1 MAKDYLQFLRNE
13 TIFEDKKTAIQGLVN
28 KLNSVR
34 ANGSPLIAT
43 YKDGEDG
50 IVSILFGI
58 TYGDGKNYQI
68 IEGSKVNSD
77 GDLEIPDY
85 ILNEIKKQINLV
97 IDGASDGYDT
107 LKELEDLIKGLQK
120 ELDDTQLNAGLNEN
134 GKYSANTESNYI
146 SDASSLNNADVMLDA
161 QIKENA
167 DAINAINSEITEIG
181 NYTVNTQPISGNPV
195 LNGGDVKLDGYEKS
209 TGETTAIESGDTV
222 NSAIGKLEKSI
233 EDNKASSNSDLDKIK
248 KSVGLGEDYDYVK
261 PEGAVYITGA
271 TSVKEADKEL
281 DAQIKKNADAINTIN
296 SEITEIKE
304 YATEVASGD
313 GIEVSKDESGH
324 TTTVSVKK
332 DESSEKY
339 LTVGLDGIKISG
351 IDEAINSSKTEIGNY
366 TVNTKPISGNP
377 VLNGGDVKLDGYVRS
392 ELENSG
398 LTIDASDTVNVA
410 IGKLEKAIIDNEE
423 VCSKA
428 FDTVKTSVGLSDT
441 LEYVAPELS
450 NYLTNASSVKDAD
463 SKLDAQIKQN
473 ADEILTINSTLETIG
488 NYTVNTKAIS
498 SNPVLNGGDVKLDG
512 YEKSTGETA
521 AIESGDTVNSAI
533 GKLEKSID
541 DTNAKIAEVEENAIK
556 VVSGNGINVVTDD
569 TGHTATVSVKIDSD
583 TEPYLTVDTEGLKV
597 TGITEAINTS
607 KTEIGNY
614 KVNSK
619 AISGNPIVNG
629 EDIKLDNYTKSVES
643 GETLV
648 IASGDTV
655 NVAIGKLE
663 KSIEDNKVSVLA
675 TTGDSE
681 TAVMSQ
687 KAVTTETELVRYLKT
702 KTTVETLQNL
712 PTDYYLILANISGT
726 TASLTVKGTMKDMQE
741 IHIIVHNTNPEEML
755 TIVLPSSSNYINTTE
770 TSVSVLP
777 NEYCEINM
785 ISDGTN
791 TYIRAI

>member
-68 IEGSKVNSD
+68 FEGSKINSA
-77 GDLEIPDY
+77 GDLEIPDS
-85 ILNEIKKQINLV
+85 ILNEIKNQISLV
-97 IDGASDGYDT
+97 VGGASDDYNT
-107 LKELEDLIKGLQK
+107 LKKLEDLINGLK
-120 ELDDTQLNAGLNEN
+120 TELDSTQVGSGLNTD
-134 GKYSANTESNYI
+134 GTYSANTDSNYI
-146 SDASSLNNADVMLDA
+146 SNASSLKDADSKLDA
-161 QIKENA
+161 E
-167 DAINAINSEITEIG
+167 
-181 NYTVNTQPISGNPV
+181 
-195 LNGGDVKLDGYEKS
+195 
-209 TGETTAIESGDTV
+209 
-222 NSAIGKLEKSI
+222 
-233 EDNKASSNSDLDKIK
+233 
-248 KSVGLGEDYDYVK
+248 
-261 PEGAVYITGA
+261 
-271 TSVKEADKEL
+271 
-281 DAQIKKNADAINTIN
+281 IKKNADAIDTIN
-296 SEITEIKE
+296 SEITEIKG

-313 GIEVSKDESGH
+313 GIEVSKEESGH

-332 DESSEKY
+332 DGSSEKY
-339 LTVGLDGIKISG
+339 LTVGPKGVKVSG
-351 IDEAINSSKTEIGNY
+351 IDEAINSSKTEIGKY
-366 TVNTKPISGNP
+366 TVN
-377 VLNGGDVKLDGYVRS
+377 
-392 ELENSG
+392 
-398 LTIDASDTVNVA
+398 A
-410 IGKLEKAIIDNEE
+410 
-423 VCSKA
+423 
-428 FDTVKTSVGLSDT
+428 
-441 LEYVAPELS
+441 
-450 NYLTNASSVKDAD
+450 
-463 SKLDAQIKQN
+463 
-473 ADEILTINSTLETIG
+473 
-488 NYTVNTKAIS
+488 KAIS

-512 YEKSTGETA
+512 YEKSTGETI
-521 AIESGDTVNSAI
+521 AIASGDTVNSAI

-569 TGHTATVSVKIDSD
+569 TGHTATVSVKIDSS
-583 TEPYLTVDTEGLKV
+583 TEPYLTVGAEGLKV
-597 TGITEAINTS
+597 TGIAEAINSS
-607 KTEIGNY
+607 KTEIGNHTVNTKPISSNPVLNGGDVKLDGYVRSELENSGLTIDASNTVNVAIGKLEKAIIDNEEACSKAFDTVKTSVGLSDTLEYVAPELSNYLGSANSVKEADSKLDAEIKKNADEILRINSALGTIGNY

-655 NVAIGKLE
+655 NSAIGKLE

-726 TASLTVKGTMKDMQE
+726 SASLTVKGTMKDMQE
-741 IHIIVHNTNPEEML
+741 IHIIVHNTNPKEMI